1 MEEKIFEIIRDNV
14 EMEFEEDVDNAA
26 SAAKSITAHVMS
38 WVRDI
43 YENGFFVIE
52 NSDCTARPFDE
63 QYQCWLTNVIN

>member
-1 MEEKIFEIIRDNV
+1 MEEKIVEIMDEINDTLSIGESV
-14 EMEFEEDVDNAA
+14 TGPQ
-26 SAAKSITAHVMS
+26 AKAITAHVMS

-63 QYQCWLTNVIN
+63 QYQCWLTNVKK